1 MSGRAGTRASTRAG
15 NRTRAP
21 GSTGAGA
28 GAEALALVRA
38 AHPGPTL
45 AVTVLA
51 AALAL
56 ATEMPPSRVVLVTA
70 AVLAGQLS
78 VGWSNDLV
86 DAARDRQVGRSDK
99 PLATGELRTG
109 LVRGACVAAVLAC
122 VGLSLA
128 CGAVPGLVHLGC
140 VAAAWAYNLRLKA
153 TVWSWLPYALAF
165 GGLTVFVSLAAPARQ
180 LPAAWVPVSAALL
193 GVGAHLVNVLPDLAD
208 DEATGIRG
216 LPHRIGARWTPVVA
230 VAVLV
235 TASVV
240 IALSTAAVPGV
251 VLAGAGVAVTALAAT
266 ALVGRG
272 RAPFAAA
279 VGIALV
285 DVVLLVAAR

>member
-1 MSGRAGTRASTRAG
+1 MSGRTSTRASTRTG
-15 NRTRAP
+15 AP
-21 GSTGAGA
+21 GSAGAGAGA

-38 AHPGPTL
+38 THPGPAL

-78 VGWSNDLV
+78 VGWCNDLV

-153 TVWSWLPYALAF
+153 TAWSWLPYALAF
-165 GGLTVFVSLAAPARQ
+165 GGLTVFVSLAAPTHQ

-193 GVGAHLVNVLPDLAD
+193 GVGAHLVNALPDLAD

-230 VAVLV
+230 VTVLV

-251 VLAGAGVAVTALAAT
+251 LLAGAAVTVTALAVT

-272 RAPFAAA
+272 RGPFAAA